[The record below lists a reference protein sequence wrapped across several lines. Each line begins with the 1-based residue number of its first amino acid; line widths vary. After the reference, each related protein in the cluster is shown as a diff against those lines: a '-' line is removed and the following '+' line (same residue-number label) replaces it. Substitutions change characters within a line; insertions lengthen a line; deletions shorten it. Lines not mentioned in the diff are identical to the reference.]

1 MQRKIIK
8 YSFSIL
14 LLLVVAYNSVY
25 FKKLDEVKTAASN
38 GFDAAKY
45 ARNFYNNK
53 LLPDLNRA
61 IELDTLI
68 QLLKTA
74 PEQTF
79 KGYSHA
85 LDIGNT
91 RYFLVKGEGNI
102 TAIGEDAIAVA
113 LTNDGAKREI
123 KIATEFIYGNA
134 IRDASG
140 LMNLNDFSS
149 VMDFNSVSEEVNKII
164 RKEVVPAFKA
174 KAKAG
179 DLLQFVGAIELNQVH
194 LNLDSIQVVPVTLA
208 IEKPPT
214 PKGE

>member
-25 FKKLDEVKTAASN
+25 FKKLDEVKATASN

-53 LLPDLNRA
+53 LLPNLNRA
-61 IELDTLI
+61 IEIDTLI
-68 QLLKTA
+68 QLLKTT

-79 KGYSHA
+79 KDYSHA

-102 TAIGEDAIAVA
+102 TTIGEDAITVA
-113 LTNDGAKREI
+113 LKNDSGKKEV

-149 VMDFNSVSEEVNKII
+149 IMDFNNVSEEVNKII
-164 RKEVVPAFKA
+164 RKEVVPVFKSKA
-174 KAKAG
+174 KEG
-179 DLLQFVGAIELNQVH
+179 DLVQFSGAVELNGAH
-194 LNLDSIQVVPVTLA
+194 LNLDSIKVVPVTVT
-208 IEKPPT
+208 IVK
-214 PKGE
+214 